1 VGDIA
6 KGLDC
11 SILYGEAEQ
20 LNRQVHAFKVA
31 AMQIPNF
38 LDHLDAGS
46 LVITPGDRADI
57 ILASLMSWPSTAYP
71 QISGLLLT
79 GDLQLE
85 PQLERLVTGL
95 GKPPFAVLAC
105 AADSF
110 TTAMDVNRVGAVLA
124 PEDDHKIAAALGIV
138 ETGVAV
144 LGHVDAI
151 VFTGGI
157 GENDAWIRA
166 RACAGLNGFG
176 IAVDPRR
183 NAAGGSGVFAVQ
195 QQEAPVSVLVVP
207 TDEEYEIAAQ
217 TMACLQESRT

>member
-1 VGDIA
+1 MVNHRLKKYIG
-6 KGLDC
+6 
-11 SILYGEAEQ
+11 
-20 LNRQVHAFKVA
+20 
-31 AMQIPNF
+31 
-38 LDHLDAGS
+38 
-46 LVITPGDRADI
+46 
-57 ILASLMSWPSTAYP
+57 AY
-71 QISGLLLT
+71 
-79 GDLQLE
+79 
-85 PQLERLVTGL
+85 
-95 GKPPFAVLAC
+95 
-105 AADSF
+105 
-110 TTAMDVNRVGAVLA
+110 
-124 PEDDHKIAAALGIV
+124 
-138 ETGVAV
+138 VAV

-217 TMACLQESRT
+217 TMACLQAKQ